1 MRENKSKR
9 LVIDASVA
17 GASSDIH
24 AREPVAKNCRNFLQS
39 VLKICHHVVLTNE
52 ITGEWNKHQS
62 TSARKWRVQM
72 VSKGK
77 VLIVDIPP
85 NTQIRTGIKGKLST
99 DSALQYLEKDIIL
112 IEAALLTDKTIIS
125 LDDKAQ
131 KGFSEISQ
139 ELKKLRSIVWVN
151 PQENAEEKLSWL
163 RDGANPVEKY
173 KPGFVDQQGG

>member
-1 MRENKSKR
+1 
-9 LVIDASVA
+9 
-17 GASSDIH
+17 
-24 AREPVAKNCRNFLQS
+24 
-39 VLKICHHVVLTNE
+39 
-52 ITGEWNKHQS
+52 
-62 TSARKWRVQM
+62 M